1 MKIVKKIRLSNF
13 KKFENFE
20 IDFNE
25 KMNIL
30 IGDNEAGKSSVL
42 LALDLVLSGSR
53 GKVET
58 LGIETLLNAQ
68 CVERFLAGKKK
79 FDDLPVM
86 YVEVFLNEQN
96 NPDLFG
102 KCNSKAANC
111 DGLRLTCEPIQEYS
125 REIFA
130 VLAQEGHNFPYE
142 YYSVRFSTF
151 SDQAYS
157 GYSRFVRHLVIDS
170 SQINNEYA
178 TREYTKSIYSANAD
192 TVQKYR
198 YQNEY
203 RKHKGNFRELVLNE
217 LNDKLEEYKFSVR
230 NNSKSNLETDLVI
243 TEGGIP
249 IDNKGK
255 GKQCLIKTEFA
266 LRKNDGIER
275 IDSLLLE
282 EPENHLSHVNTKK
295 LIQRIGS
302 SKTKQIFIATHNN
315 LICTRLDLRSTIM
328 LNSSGASPLVLGALT
343 EDTANFFM
351 KAPDNNI
358 LEFILSKKVILVEGD
373 AEFILIE
380 ALYKKV
386 VPGGTPEADDV
397 HVISVGGTSFKRYL
411 ELAKILKI
419 RTAVVRDNDGQYQKN
434 CIDGYAGHLADH
446 IKVFSDPDDRRHTF
460 EVCFYQDNTEVCDA
474 LFEAGRRTISV
485 QNFMISNKAD
495 VAFELLDKRAA
506 DLNAPKY
513 IQEAIEWVRA

>member
-1 MKIVKKIRLSNF
+1 MKTIKKIRLSNF
-13 KKFENFE
+13 KKFNECE

-58 LGIETLLNAQ
+58 MGMETLLNARG
-68 CVERFLAGKKK
+68 VERFLAGKKK
-79 FDDLPVM
+79 FEDLPVM
-86 YVEVFLNEQN
+86 YAEVFLSEQN

-102 KCNSKAANC
+102 KCNSKDVNC
-111 DGLRLTCEPIQEYS
+111 DGLRLACEPIQEYG
-125 REIFA
+125 REILD
-130 VLAQEGHNFPYE
+130 VLAQEGDNFPYE
-142 YYSVRFSTF
+142 YYSIKFSTF

-178 TREYTKSIYSANAD
+178 TREYTKSIYSAHAG
-192 TVQKYR
+192 TAQKYK

-203 RKHKGNFRELVLNE
+203 RKHKGGFRDLVLNE
-217 LNDKLEEYKFSVR
+217 LNEKLEEYKFSVR

-243 TEGGIP
+243 TEDGIP

-266 LRKNDGIER
+266 LRKNDGIDR
-275 IDSLLLE
+275 IDALLLE

-295 LIQRIGS
+295 LIRRIQD
-302 SKTKQIFIATHNN
+302 SKTKQIFVATHNN

-380 ALYKKV
+380 ALYRNV
-386 VPGGTPEADDV
+386 VPGVTAEADDV

-411 ELAKILKI
+411 ELAKILGI
-419 RTAVVRDNDGQYQKN
+419 QTAVVRDNDKDYQKN
-434 CIDGYAGHLADH
+434 CVDNYDGHLEGH
-446 IKVFSDPDDRRHTF
+446 MKVFSDPDAARHTF
-460 EVCFYQDNTEVCDA
+460 EVCFYQDNAAVCDG
-474 LFEAGRRTISV
+474 LFEAGRKKLTV
-485 QNFMISNKAD
+485 QEYMLSNKAD
-495 VAFELLDKRAA
+495 AAFELLDKKAA
-506 DLNAPKY
+506 DLVAPKY
-513 IQEAIEWVRA
+513 IREAIEWIRA

>member
-1 MKIVKKIRLSNF
+1 MKTIKKICLHNF
-13 KKFENFE
+13 KKFQDFE

-53 GKVET
+53 AKVEST
-58 LGIETLLNAQ
+58 GIESLLNAH
-68 CVERFLAGKKK
+68 CVENFLAGEKE
-79 FDDLPVM
+79 FDALPVM
-86 YVEVFLNEQN
+86 YIEVFLNEQN
-96 NPDLFG
+96 NADVHG
-102 KCNSKAANC
+102 KCNSKNMNC
-111 DGLRLTCEPIQEYS
+111 DGLRLICEPIHEYS
-125 REIFA
+125 REIIA
-130 VLAQEGHNFPYE
+130 ILAQDGDNFPYE
-142 YYSVRFSTF
+142 YYSIKFATF

-157 GYSRFVRHLVIDS
+157 GYSRFLRHLLIDS

-178 TREYTKSIYSANAD
+178 TREYTKSIYSANAN
-192 TVQKYR
+192 TVQKYK

-203 RKHKGNFRELVLNE
+203 RKHKGSFRDLVLSE
-217 LNDKLEEYKFSVR
+217 INDKLDSYKFSVR
-230 NNSKSNLETDLVI
+230 NNAKSNLETDLVI
-243 TEGGIP
+243 TEDGIP

-266 LRKNDGIER
+266 LRKNDGVDI

-295 LIQRIGS
+295 LIQRIES
-302 SKTKQIFIATHNN
+302 SKTKQIFIATHSN

-328 LNSSGASPLVLGALT
+328 LNSNGTIPLVLGALT

-380 ALYKKV
+380 ALYNKV
-386 VPGGTPEADDV
+386 VPGGSPEADDV

-419 RTAVVRDNDGQYQKN
+419 RTAVIRDNDKDYQKI
-434 CIDGYAGHLADH
+434 CVDGYVGHLSEH
-446 IKVFSDPDDRRHTF
+446 TKIFSDKNNARYTF
-460 EVCFYQDNTEVCDA
+460 EVCFYQDNVAVCDG
-474 LFEAGRRTISV
+474 LFAAKRVKLSV
-485 QNFMISNKAD
+485 QEYMISNKAD

-506 DLNAPKY
+506 DLNVPNY
-513 IQEAIEWVRA
+513 ISEAILWIRA

>member
-1 MKIVKKIRLSNF
+1 MKIIKKIRLRNF
-13 KKFENFE
+13 KKFGEFE
-20 IDFNE
+20 VGFNDR
-25 KMNIL
+25 MNIL
-30 IGDNEAGKSSVL
+30 VGDNEAGKSSVL

-58 LGIETLLNAQ
+58 LGIETLLNAG
-68 CVERFLAGKKK
+68 CVEKFLAGKKTLEN
-79 FDDLPVM
+79 LPIM

-102 KCNSKAANC
+102 KCNSKGVNC
-111 DGLRLTCEPIQEYS
+111 DGLRLVCEPIEDYG
-125 REIFA
+125 REILA
-130 VLAQEGHNFPYE
+130 VLAQEGDNFPYE
-142 YYSVRFSTF
+142 YYSIKFSTF

-170 SQINNEYA
+170 SQINNDYA

-192 TVQKYR
+192 TVQKYK

-203 RKHKGNFRELVLNE
+203 RKHKGTFREKVLHE
-217 LNDKLEEYKFSVR
+217 LNDKLGEYKFAVR

-243 TEGGIP
+243 TEDGIP

-266 LRKNDGIER
+266 LRKNDGVDR

-295 LIQRIGS
+295 LIQRIEC

-315 LICTRLDLRSTIM
+315 LICTRLDLRCTIM
-328 LNSSGASPLVLGALT
+328 LNSSGSAPLVLGALT

-380 ALYKKV
+380 ALYEKV
-386 VPGGTPEADDV
+386 VPGRSPAADDV

-419 RTAVVRDNDGQYQKN
+419 RTAVVRDNDHDFEKN
-434 CIDGYAGHLADH
+434 CVESYAGHLADH
-446 IKVFSDPDDRRHTF
+446 MKVFSDPDQARYTF
-460 EVCFYQDNTEVCDA
+460 EVCFYQDNAEICDE
-474 LFEAGRRTISV
+474 LFKAGRKTLTV
-485 QNFMISNKAD
+485 QDYMISNKAD
-495 VAFELLDKRAA
+495 VAFELLDKKAA
-506 DLNAPKY
+506 ELKAPKY
-513 IQEAIEWVRA
+513 IQEAIEWIRG